1 MKIFVQLVLIQLLFD
16 YLDYNFLCH
25 IFAWNKISIK
35 KKFAKIVWLFLGL
48 GLMINNIILLETVFL
63 QPFI

>member
-1 MKIFVQLVLIQLLFD
+1 MLLEISELQIIMKIFVQLVLIQLLFD

-35 KKFAKIVWLFLGL
+35 KKICKDCLA
-48 GLMINNIILLETVFL
+48 VFGTR
-63 QPFI
+63 FDDK